1 MKKIG
6 VSVRT
11 SKARKIL
18 LYFQK
23 ILFPP
28 FLYEYSYNYVVSTSQ
43 CFNEI
48 LSKAFLV
55 PQNNI
60 IKSDT
65 LVMIYFSKA

>member
-23 ILFPP
+23 ILFP

-55 PQNNI
+55 LKI
-60 IKSDT
+60 I
-65 LVMIYFSKA
+65 L